1 MRFAIVGVGDYG
13 SRYAAG
19 LIAAGEDVT
28 LIARGKTL
36 ERLKTEGINSTQSI
50 GFQAMRVE
58 KVNATDD
65 CASVGPV
72 DVVLMCVKLYQLD
85 DAMETASP
93 LVGPD
98 TAVLGFQNGLKG
110 EDRLIARYGADRV
123 LGVGTGVASVP
134 VSIGELPRGKSSR
147 TNAIVQVFN
156 EAGINVVE
164 HDNVNEAIWLK
175 FIRVCGG
182 AVTASSRRSI
192 GEMARIPE
200 LRQLGGMAVAEAVVL
215 ANAKGLPFGND
226 EVAEFENIIDDMSAR
241 NPDWRPSLLQD
252 LDAGRPLEL
261 DAWSGDA
268 VKIGQELGIATPVNF
283 SIYAALKP
291 YENGSL

>member
-192 GEMARIPE
+192 GEMAKIPE
-200 LRQLGGMAVAEAVVL
+200 WRQLGGTAVAEAVVL
-215 ANAKGLPFGND
+215 ANAKGLSFGND